1 LWGEE
6 KVDMMKKSIIL
17 IVAGVVILSVVTSGT
32 IIEYLSNV
40 VKTKTVVEG
49 PPLELTIK
57 DENDD
62 WVKPFDT
69 PLSLGSIYGTD
80 NASWEYKITKLAHS
94 EAGNAE
100 IQLVGTLETKL
111 FCEDGI
117 GTKEID
123 TILVTVSCPEIELE
137 KTYRY
142 SNDDNADNDDF
153 KPSDRGDY
161 LEFELD
167 TQIRYDQWGYLGTV
181 FIVFNQYAMGEYT
194 ASMEL
199 L

>member
-1 LWGEE
+1 
-6 KVDMMKKSIIL
+6 MMKKRILL
-17 IVAGVVILSVVTSGT
+17 IVAGVIILSVVTSGT
-32 IIEYLSNV
+32 IIEYLSNT

-57 DENDD
+57 DENDE
-62 WVKPFDT
+62 WVQPLDT
-69 PLSLGSIYGTD
+69 PMYLGTIYGTD
-80 NASWEYKITKLAHS
+80 NASWDYKITKLAHS
-94 EAGNAE
+94 EGGNSE

-123 TILVTVSCPEIELE
+123 AIIVTVNCSEIDLE
-137 KTYRY
+137 ETYQFT
-142 SNDDNADNDDF
+142 NDDDADNDDF
-153 KPSDRGDY
+153 KPSDKGDY

-167 TQIRYDQWGYLGTV
+167 TNIRYDQWGYVGTI

-194 ASMEL
+194 ASMEIL
-199 L
+199 